1 VYGDFGHDDRNG
13 SGADRGAAGS
23 WPGNQDVA
31 RLRVSD
37 ADRDH
42 AAAELGEHFQAGRL
56 TQEEFSERVGKAI
69 NARTRGDLDELLADL
84 PSDRPAGSLPAS
96 GPAGPPARQLRWA
109 GPTAMLAAAVLLFA
123 VAAASPH
130 SHGRWAPWWVIP
142 LAFIA
147 IRRLTWRGGRP
158 PGRWR

>member
-1 VYGDFGHDDRNG
+1 MYGDFGHDDQSG
-13 SGADRGAAGS
+13 SGADRRAPGP
-23 WPGNQDVA
+23 WPGSQDMA

-37 ADRDH
+37 ADRDR

-56 TQEEFSERVGKAI
+56 TQEEFDERVGKAI
-69 NARTRGDLDELLADL
+69 NARTQGDLDELLADL

-96 GPAGPPARQLRWA
+96 GPARQPARHLRWA
-109 GPTAMLAAAVLLFA
+109 APTAMLATAVLLFA

-130 SHGRWAPWWVIP
+130 SHGGWAPWWIIP
-142 LAFIA
+142 LVFIA
-147 IRRLTWRGGRP
+147 VRRLAWRGGRP